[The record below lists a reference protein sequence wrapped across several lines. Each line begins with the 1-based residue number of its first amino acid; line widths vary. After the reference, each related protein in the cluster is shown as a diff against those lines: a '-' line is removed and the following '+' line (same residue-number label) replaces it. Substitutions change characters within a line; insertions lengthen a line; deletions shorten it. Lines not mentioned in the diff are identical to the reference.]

1 MRLRLVIVGNTT
13 TIREEPVM
21 LYFAILLVIVW
32 AVSWLV
38 FHVASGLI
46 HLLLLF
52 ALISAVMHFMKGRSA
67 A

>member
-1 MRLRLVIVGNTT
+1 MIGL
-13 TIREEPVM
+13 
-21 LYFAILLVIVW
+21 AILLVVIW
-32 AVSWLV
+32 ALAWLV

-52 ALISAVMHFMKGRSA
+52 ALISAVMHFVKRRPA

>member
-1 MRLRLVIVGNTT
+1 
-13 TIREEPVM
+13 M
-21 LYFAILLVIVW
+21 LGLAMLLLVIW

-46 HLLLLF
+46 HLLLIF
-52 ALISAVMHFMKGRSA
+52 ALISAVMHFVKGRSA